1 MTKFGQRI
9 LEARLAKGLS
19 QAEFA
24 TQLGVGLTTTYLWE
38 RDRLPR
44 PGNLPKI
51 ARLLEIDIKE
61 LAHLIA
67 EAMLKEDK

>member
-24 TQLGVGLTTTYLWE
+24 KQLGVSPVTAWKWGTST
-38 RDRLPR
+38 LPR
-44 PGNLPKI
+44 PSNLPKI

-67 EAMLKEDK
+67 EAMLKEEK